1 MYAAYF
7 GLTEPP
13 FSIAPDPRYLYL
25 SDRHSEARA
34 HLLYGLEH
42 GGGFVQLT
50 GEVGTG
56 KTTLCRSVMAA
67 LPESIEV
74 ALILNPRISEH
85 ELLQT
90 LCDELR
96 INYSPGLSPKQ
107 IIDRLNHHL
116 LQIHA
121 EGRRTVL
128 IIDEAQNL
136 SRAVLE
142 QIRLLTNLETNKEKL
157 LQIILIGQP
166 ELADVLERPDLRQL
180 SQRIT
185 ARYHLLPLSQRE
197 TEAFIKHRLLV
208 AGCDKALFSNRAVKQ
223 VYRHSKGIPRLINL
237 VCDRALL
244 GAYAGDK
251 PKVGAGIVTRAA
263 GEVLGRGGRR
273 TLFTR
278 PAWLFGLV
286 FVGLL
291 LPVQFHFNDS
301 VSSYYKRIDYE
312 VVESKTAGA
321 HKAEP
326 VSQVEELQEEVQIK
340 TDEPMAIDVIAEL
353 PTNNYAEAVTAAV
366 AIWGENIIA
375 TNCAGVISAGL
386 QCYYREDGLSGLR
399 RFNRPAVLILKS
411 IDQTNYPLL
420 LEISGSNAL
429 LEVAGRQ
436 YIVPLKA
443 VEAQWDGRF
452 LLLWRPPT
460 STQNKGD
467 VSNTTWLRRAV
478 NMWSMQ
484 TKGVIS
490 HADSNGDVDNQ
501 LINDIKA
508 FQYWHDIEP
517 SGVVDVDTLIKLNTA
532 LVGEHIPV
540 LIKNDDK
547 G

>member
-223 VYRHSKGIPRLINL
+223 IYRHSKGIPRLINL

-251 PKVGAGIVTRAA
+251 LKVSAGIVTRAA
-263 GEVLGRGGRR
+263 GEVLGRGARR

-278 PAWLFGLV
+278 PAWLFGLL
-286 FVGLL
+286 FVGIFSPL
-291 LPVQFHFNDS
+291 QIQFNDS
-301 VSSYYKRIDYE
+301 VSGYLTQFNE
-312 VVESKTAGA
+312 VTDAMGRRVNNLEPILSTNIHATWMKKATNESA
-321 HKAEP
+321 
-326 VSQVEELQEEVQIK
+326 
-340 TDEPMAIDVIAEL
+340 AISSITEL
-353 PTNNYAEAVTAAV
+353 PAIGYSDALTAMV
-366 AIWGENIIA
+366 SLTEGYDKLVED
-375 TNCAGVISAGL
+375 CGVVSTL
-386 QCYYREDGLSGLR
+386 GLR
-399 RFNRPAVLILKS
+399 CVYHKGGLANLRRYNWPGILIMKN
-411 IDQTNYPLL
+411 QGTVNYPLL
-420 LEISGSNAL
+420 LQLVGEDAVVEIDSVRYLLALSVIESN
-429 LEVAGRQ
+429 
-436 YIVPLKA
+436 
-443 VEAQWDGRF
+443 WDGRF
-452 LLLWRPPT
+452 ILLRHPSVLARNVSIT
-460 STQNKGD
+460 S
-467 VSNTTWLRRAV
+467 S
-478 NMWSMQ
+478 
-484 TKGVIS
+484 
-490 HADSNGDVDNQ
+490 
-501 LINDIKA
+501 
-508 FQYWHDIEP
+508 
-517 SGVVDVDTLIKLNTA
+517 
-532 LVGEHIPV
+532 
-540 LIKNDDK
+540 
-547 G
+547 